1 MIDHYTTRQVS
12 RIAGISVQAV
22 RKHRDR
28 HGYGVYKDGQ
38 LWFTSGE
45 LDEIIERSER
55 GPGPVPR

>member
-28 HGYGVYKDGQ
+28 HGLGIVADRQ
-38 LWFTSGE
+38 LWFTSAE
-45 LDEIIERSER
+45 LAEIIERSER